1 MEPAATPT
9 PRARRC
15 VKGVNTVAIPDG
27 NSTSAAI
34 WSLSALYNHGGK
46 SRFRAKPECNRA
58 KGSAVQNPKSRRKQG
73 RPDFAVRAQPFAF
86 AHLLIEPVM
95 RPAAS

>member
-1 MEPAATPT
+1 MTRPSDTGGQLLRLLILPQNEPPATPT

-34 WSLSALYNHGGK
+34 WSLSALYHHGGK

-58 KGSAVQNPKSRRKQG
+58 KGSAVQNPKSLRKL
-73 RPDFAVRAQPFAF
+73 R
-86 AHLLIEPVM
+86 
-95 RPAAS
+95 ST